1 MISKICLSAVL
12 LALCCVCSFAQET
25 PVQSAAYLIGA
36 GDKIVVKV
44 MGEEQFNFEARI
56 DEDGVIQ
63 VPFFD
68 KSISAQCRNEK
79 DLRTDITKLL
89 TKYLKNPQVSLQ
101 VTERRAIIPVIVYGE
116 VVQPQ
121 QVELRRK
128 ARLLE
133 LLSIAGGP
141 KADSAGGMVQVFHT
155 QKPMCSAI
163 NEEWIAN
170 TDNQT
175 EVPSRMYSLTSIK
188 LGNED
193 ANPTIFPGDM
203 IVVQKALPIYMVGE
217 VKVPQGL
224 YIPEGGLS
232 LTRAVAMVSG
242 VNPQAKTKDV
252 KIYRLKSNSTDR
264 DIISVNLDFIK
275 VGKQKDV
282 MLEPYDIVEV
292 DKAKDSIGQTILKL
306 ALGAGKTAI
315 GGFGNVL
322 PQRVLY

>member
-1 MISKICLSAVL
+1 MFSKISLFTFLIFIGLNSV
-12 LALCCVCSFAQET
+12 FGQE
-25 PVQSAAYLIGA
+25 PQVESKGYLIGA

-44 MGEEQFNFEARI
+44 MGEEQFSFEARI

-63 VPFFD
+63 VPFVD
-68 KSISAQCRNEK
+68 KTVSAQCRTEK
-79 DLRTDITKLL
+79 DLRADITKLL
-89 TKYLKNPQVSLQ
+89 TKYLKNPQVNLQ
-101 VTERRAIIPVIVYGE
+101 VTERRSIVPVIVYGE
-116 VVQPQ
+116 VMQPQ

-141 KADSAGGMVQVFHT
+141 KSDSAGGMVQVFHT
-155 QKPMCSAI
+155 QKPMCST
-163 NEEWIAN
+163 ETWEGDKVAN
-170 TDNQT
+170 LS

-188 LGNED
+188 QGNEE
-193 ANPTIFPGDM
+193 ANPFIYPGDM

-252 KIYRLKSNSTDR
+252 RIYRLKANSTDR

-275 VGKQKDV
+275 KGTQKDV

-292 DKAKDSIGQTILKL
+292 DKAKDSIAKTILGL
-306 ALGAGKTAI
+306 AIGTAKGFA

>member
-1 MISKICLSAVL
+1 MIHKVSLLAVL
-12 LALCCVCSFAQET
+12 LSFFSIFAFAQEPQT
-25 PVQSAAYLIGA
+25 ETKGYLIGA

-44 MGEEQFNFEARI
+44 MGESSFDFEARI
-56 DEDGVIQ
+56 DEDGIIQ
-63 VPFFD
+63 VPFMD
-68 KSISAQCRNEK
+68 KAISAQCRTEK

-101 VTERRAIIPVIVYGE
+101 VTERRSIVPVIVYGE
-116 VVQPQ
+116 VMQPQ

-141 KADSAGGMVQVFHT
+141 KSDSAGGMVQVFHT
-155 QKPMCSAI
+155 QKPMCSAE
-163 NEEWIAN
+163 NADWAN
-170 TDNQT
+170 VANLS

-188 LGNED
+188 QGNEE
-193 ANPTIFPGDM
+193 ANPPIYPGDM

-217 VKVPQGL
+217 VTSPQGL

-242 VNPQAKTKDV
+242 VKREAKTKDV
-252 KIYRLKSNSTDR
+252 KIYRLKANSTDR
-264 DIISVNLDFIK
+264 DIISVNLDLIK
-275 VGKQKDV
+275 KGTQKDV

-292 DKAKDSIGQTILKL
+292 DKAKDSLGKTILGI
-306 ALGAGKTAI
+306 ALGAGRSAI